1 MGARVGLKHKFHKY
15 IFERF
20 FKPQKGHK
28 ALAGFHPYRAGLPDY
43 SEGIIEIPLETFEA
57 LFETFNASPLETL
70 PRTGTPP
77 RQGHQP
83 DERLVSLMRF
93 KESLKK

>member
-1 MGARVGLKHKFHKY
+1 MGFKHKFHKY

-28 ALAGFHPYRAGLPDY
+28 ALAGFHPYRAGLPDC
-43 SEGIIEIPLETFEA
+43 SEGIIEA
-57 LFETFNASPLETL
+57 LFETF